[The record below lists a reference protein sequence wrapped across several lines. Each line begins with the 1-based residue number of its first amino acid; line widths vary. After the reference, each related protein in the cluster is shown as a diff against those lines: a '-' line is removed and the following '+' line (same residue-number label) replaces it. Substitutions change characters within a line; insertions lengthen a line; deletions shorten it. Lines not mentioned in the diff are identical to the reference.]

1 MNRLPGGDKRPETA
15 LEIRVSWYDYGWRM
29 YDPALGRWHCADPAA
44 ELAHNWIPYRYGF
57 NNPILFNDA
66 YGLWEQTANGWTT
79 SDASDISR
87 FINMLQ
93 IEEATE
99 GEASIAQ
106 VDQFI
111 TEEFNGSGG
120 KLSNGSVLLSEATA
134 YGDGQGNWEIPDY
147 QMGRMRSEVS
157 NYSSFA
163 QNHNNFVGK
172 YSFYSYKYYRER
184 SWQQRDGNFP
194 GISLTGYAAGRA
206 SSFLATSKTWLNISN
221 MKTYSQYYF
230 GNKYQSSKIIAR
242 NKNIANKASG
252 VFGVAGRLLGLVDS
266 YQTLQQYQSGQLTNF
281 GGAYIGAN
289 NLMGLSKHPYLGA
302 YSIGTSIGKTIV
314 ESNWYFNLVY
324 GDGVW

>member
-1 MNRLPGGDKRPETA
+1 
-15 LEIRVSWYDYGWRM
+15 M
-29 YDPALGRWHCADPAA
+29 YDPSLGRFHTSDPMA
-44 ELAHNWIPYRYGF
+44 ELANSITPYRYGF
-57 NNPILFNDA
+57 NNPILFTDLM
-66 YGLWEQTANGWTT
+66 GLWEQSANGWTT
-79 SDASDISR
+79 NEAEDIQRFMDMLTLEDA
-87 FINMLQ
+87 N
-93 IEEATE
+93 
-99 GEASIAQ
+99 GGASMAQ

-111 TEEFNGSGG
+111 TEEFNGTGG
-120 KLSNGSVLLSEATA
+120 KLSNGSVLLSSVTA
-134 YGDGQGNWEIPDY
+134 EKNSSGNWEVPGY
-147 QMGRMRSEVS
+147 QMNRMRNEVS
-157 NYSSFA
+157 YFGSFA
-163 QNHNNFVGK
+163 QNQNNFVSGG
-172 YSFYSYKYYRER
+172 FYSYKYYRER